1 MISKKPLEKKL
12 REMVKKMDNMLIIT
26 SEKQDEPETLKKIDS
41 FLYLEKGWHY
51 GKGVFPSKK
60 TIAIAKK
67 IAEQALSNIFD
78 TDAFPGIDG
87 EIMVTVYYK
96 EHYLEFTIE
105 SDGEITFVH
114 ELNDEELVYKEGL
127 KLQEAKIKL
136 DDFCEK
142 IWNISELS
150 TESIM
155 ITERSDL
162 KVWPSKILEM
172 VGSQLFHLHASIS
185 REEVSVSI

>member
-1 MISKKPLEKKL
+1 MN
-12 REMVKKMDNMLIIT
+12 NMLIRT
-26 SEKQDEPETLKKIDS
+26 SDNQDEPETLKKIDN

-51 GKGVFPSKK
+51 GKGVSPSKE

-67 IAEQALSNIFD
+67 IAEQALSYIFD
-78 TDAFPGIDG
+78 TDAFPGIEG
-87 EIMVTVYYK
+87 EIMVTVYHK

-114 ELNDEELVYKEGL
+114 EVNDEELVYKEGL

-155 ITERSDL
+155 IPKRSDS
-162 KVWPSKILEM
+162 KVWPLKILQM
-172 VGSQLFHLHASIS
+172 VESQLFHVRASIS
-185 REEVSVSI
+185 REEVFASI